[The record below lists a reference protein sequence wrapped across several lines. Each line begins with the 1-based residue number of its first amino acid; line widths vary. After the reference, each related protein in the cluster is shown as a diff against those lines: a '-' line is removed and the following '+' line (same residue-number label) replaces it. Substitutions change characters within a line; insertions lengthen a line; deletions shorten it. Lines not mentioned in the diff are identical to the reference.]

1 MAGMPGP
8 RPVRG
13 RSGPARLT
21 AAAVLAFGLAL
32 VLLAGCTSPGSPGRS
47 SSPGTRL
54 AAALAH
60 WASFPAG
67 AQVRPVVIDPDEQVT
82 GPAKFPSTAV
92 QNAFNSGAI
101 TLPRSLPASPGRLSG
116 YSLISASRAA
126 QVLTSGASSPAPSTT
141 VTVTRVKLTTGIFAT
156 DRGRQALP
164 AWQFTLQGITG
175 PADVLAVATA
185 ERFWP
190 SKFVRDATQTTA
202 AQAGRSGRALT
213 LTVLGAPAGTG
224 ACQASYSVRQR
235 SSARAV
241 ALDVTSTV
249 HFHGQNC
256 SAAASPVTLPV
267 TLPAPLGNRVLVD
280 AQTSAP
286 IPVTQPLVSSS

>member
-8 RPVRG
+8 RSIRRRPG
-13 RSGPARLT
+13 AARL
-21 AAAVLAFGLAL
+21 AAATVLATLI
-32 VLLAGCTSPGSPGRS
+32 LLAGCTSSGTPASSP
-47 SSPGTRL
+47 SPGTRL

-60 WASFPAG
+60 WASFPVG
-67 AQVRPVVIDPDEQVT
+67 AQVRPVVIDPDGQVT
-82 GPAKFPSTAV
+82 GPSKFPSDAV
-92 QNAFNSGAI
+92 QEAFNSGAI

-116 YSLISASRAA
+116 YSLISANRAA
-126 QVLTSGASSPAPSTT
+126 QVLTSGASSSASSAT
-141 VTVTRVKLTTGIFAT
+141 VTVTRVKLATGIFAT

-164 AWQFTLQGITG
+164 AWQFTLQGVTS

-190 SKFVRDATQTTA
+190 SKFVRDATHTTA

-213 LTVLGAPAGTG
+213 LTVWGAPAGTG
-224 ACQASYSVRQR
+224 ACHASYSLRQR
-235 SSARAV
+235 SSAQAV
-241 ALDVTSTV
+241 AIDVASTV

-256 SAAASPVTLPV
+256 SSAAVPVTLPV
-267 TLPAPLGNRVLVD
+267 TLSAPLGNRVLVD